1 MAFTTKASIRT
12 CSVLISISA
21 RTLSTV
27 SKSLS
32 LPLTII
38 DLVAVS
44 SVIFMGDVEASPVP
58 ARNNSSIVVFA
69 NSGDI

>member
-1 MAFTTKASIRT
+1 MAFTTNDSIRT
-12 CSVLISISA
+12 CSVLISISVS
-21 RTLSTV
+21 TLSTV

-44 SVIFMGDVEASPVP
+44 SVIFIGDVDASPEPVW
-58 ARNNSSIVVFA
+58 NNSSIVAFA